1 MLFFLSFPL
10 ISLPTSGG
18 DSVGANIL
26 AQAAAAAVQ
35 GMFAAAALRAH
46 RRWLRLMAVVP
57 YNVKR
62 PKGLAEEAA
71 RQEEGEREKLL
82 GDG

>member
-1 MLFFLSFPL
+1 MPT
-10 ISLPTSGG
+10 LP
-18 DSVGANIL
+18 GAVPAENPRRVDL
-26 AQAAAAAVQ
+26 AAAAA
-35 GMFAAAALRAH
+35 AARV
-46 RRWLRLMAVVP
+46 AVPATNVP

>member
-1 MLFFLSFPL
+1 MGTLSLFGLSGMAVGPILLSVLREWSGSFR
-10 ISLPTSGG
+10 PTLLLLC
-18 DSVGANIL
+18 VL
-26 AQAAAAAVQ
+26 TAAGSAS
-35 GMFAAAALRAH
+35 
-46 RRWLRLMAVVP
+46 MAVVP

-71 RQEEGEREKLL
+71 RQEAGEREKLL